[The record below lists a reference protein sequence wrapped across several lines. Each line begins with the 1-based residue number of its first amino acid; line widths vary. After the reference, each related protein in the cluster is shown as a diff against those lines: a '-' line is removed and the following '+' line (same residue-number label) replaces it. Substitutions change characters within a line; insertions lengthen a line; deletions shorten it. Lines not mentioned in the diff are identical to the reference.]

1 MPNVVG
7 YSGKIAKDLLQK
19 MGLIVHLEGV
29 GYVTNQSVGEGVPI
43 SNGMEITLQL
53 NPKFAAE

>member
-1 MPNVVG
+1 M
-7 YSGKIAKDLLQK
+7 
-19 MGLIVHLEGV
+19 HLEGV

-53 NPKFAAE
+53 NPKFTAE